1 MPSFLKKPLPSVL
14 ERIIGVDSSDLK
26 SWLFKNTFSLM
37 SQRGRK
43 YPMYEGNLICQVA
56 VWHQQSVRWAVLGSS
71 GQSTKESE
79 SVVDK
84 ENSENYQIL

>member
-1 MPSFLKKPLPSVL
+1 
-14 ERIIGVDSSDLK
+14 
-26 SWLFKNTFSLM
+26 M

-79 SVVDK
+79 SVGDK